1 MNLSAPFI
9 NRPIATTMLALGLV
23 LAGFLAYLD
32 LPVSSL
38 PAIDFPTIRVSASRP
53 GADPAIMAAT
63 VAAPL
68 ERRLGE
74 IAGVTEITSTSSLG
88 NSAITVQFDV
98 KRDID
103 KAARDV
109 QAAINAAMSD
119 LPGDLPTM
127 PFFRKTNPA
136 AMPVLVLAIRS
147 DTLQTSEIYDIADSV
162 IAQRISQIKG
172 VAEVT
177 VNGAEQP
184 AIRVRVDPS
193 RLTSMGVSIDD
204 VRLALVNANALG
216 PLGTFDGIRQ
226 SEMLA
231 TNAQLQTLDDFARV
245 VIAVR
250 NNVAITLGDVA
261 DVRQGV
267 RNTRA
272 AGWFNGKPAVLLL
285 ITKQPQANVI
295 ETVDKVKA
303 LLPELNRF
311 IPASVSISV
320 VSDRTST
327 IRASIQ
333 DLMITLG
340 AAILLV
346 MMVVMLFLR
355 RVAQTLAVGL
365 TVPLSLAGSFAAMW
379 IAGFTL
385 DNLSLLAITIAV
397 GFVVD
402 DAIVVVENI
411 HAQLEKGLTRLQAAR
426 EGAKQIGF
434 TVFSISLSLMAAFI
448 PMLFIDGAIGHMF
461 REFALTLAFAII
473 VSTFIS
479 LSVAPMIC
487 SRLMKRE
494 TETHQTWLDRNFE
507 ALLDGMVALYQQ
519 SLRPVLNH
527 PWITLSTL
535 VLVIAASVALFRT
548 LPKGGFP
555 QDDTGL
561 IFGFTEASP
570 DVSFNAMI
578 SLQQRIAETVLADPA
593 VASASSF
600 IGASGGIASVNQ
612 GRILK
617 PFSERGISSNAVV
630 GRLRRSLASISGIWL
645 FMVPVQD
652 LRAGGRIGKSPFQF
666 TLWGQD
672 LEALQTWTPRAVEAL
687 KKAPELVDVST
698 DKINGGLQL
707 TVVIDRDRASQ
718 LGVSITAIDAV
729 LGNAFGQKQ
738 ISTLYDQRNQYRV
751 VMEVMPERQ
760 RDPNNL
766 DTLFVQSASGKQVPL
781 SAVAKFERGIAPLLV
796 NHQGQFPAVTI
807 TYDVAP
813 GSTQDAAFKAVKNTI
828 DSLHIPDTLSADF
841 AGDAKSLS
849 GMGGTQALLILAAL
863 VAVYLIL
870 GILYESLVHPL
881 TIISTLPSAGLG
893 ALFSLWMFGME
904 LTLIAM
910 IGIILLIGIVKK
922 NGIMLVDFAIVS
934 QRQHNST
941 AYEAIY
947 EACGARFRPIL
958 MTTMAALLGALPLV
972 LAIGPGAELR
982 RPLGVTI
989 MGGLIL
995 SQILTLYT
1003 TPVVYLLMD
1012 RLSRKARR
1020 RPLPTSEDPAQ
1031 ISSSRST

>member
-311 IPASVSISV
+311 IPASGSISV

-385 DNLSLLAITIAV
+385 DNLSLLAITIDTFASRTRRRQTNRLYGFFNLAV
-397 GFVVD
+397 FD
-402 DAIVVVENI
+402 
-411 HAQLEKGLTRLQAAR
+411 
-426 EGAKQIGF
+426 
-434 TVFSISLSLMAAFI
+434 
-448 PMLFIDGAIGHMF
+448 
-461 REFALTLAFAII
+461 
-473 VSTFIS
+473 
-479 LSVAPMIC
+479 
-487 SRLMKRE
+487 
-494 TETHQTWLDRNFE
+494 
-507 ALLDGMVALYQQ
+507 
-519 SLRPVLNH
+519 
-527 PWITLSTL
+527 
-535 VLVIAASVALFRT
+535 
-548 LPKGGFP
+548 
-555 QDDTGL
+555 
-561 IFGFTEASP
+561 
-570 DVSFNAMI
+570 
-578 SLQQRIAETVLADPA
+578 
-593 VASASSF
+593 
-600 IGASGGIASVNQ
+600 
-612 GRILK
+612 
-617 PFSERGISSNAVV
+617 
-630 GRLRRSLASISGIWL
+630 
-645 FMVPVQD
+645 
-652 LRAGGRIGKSPFQF
+652 
-666 TLWGQD
+666 
-672 LEALQTWTPRAVEAL
+672 
-687 KKAPELVDVST
+687 
-698 DKINGGLQL
+698 GGLYS
-707 TVVIDRDRASQ
+707 D
-718 LGVSITAIDAV
+718 
-729 LGNAFGQKQ
+729 
-738 ISTLYDQRNQYRV
+738 
-751 VMEVMPERQ
+751 
-760 RDPNNL
+760 
-766 DTLFVQSASGKQVPL
+766 
-781 SAVAKFERGIAPLLV
+781 
-796 NHQGQFPAVTI
+796 
-807 TYDVAP
+807 
-813 GSTQDAAFKAVKNTI
+813 
-828 DSLHIPDTLSADF
+828 
-841 AGDAKSLS
+841 
-849 GMGGTQALLILAAL
+849 
-863 VAVYLIL
+863 
-870 GILYESLVHPL
+870 
-881 TIISTLPSAGLG
+881 
-893 ALFSLWMFGME
+893 
-904 LTLIAM
+904 
-910 IGIILLIGIVKK
+910 
-922 NGIMLVDFAIVS
+922 
-934 QRQHNST
+934 
-941 AYEAIY
+941 
-947 EACGARFRPIL
+947 
-958 MTTMAALLGALPLV
+958 
-972 LAIGPGAELR
+972 
-982 RPLGVTI
+982 
-989 MGGLIL
+989 
-995 SQILTLYT
+995 
-1003 TPVVYLLMD
+1003 VVY
-1012 RLSRKARR
+1012 
-1020 RPLPTSEDPAQ
+1020 
-1031 ISSSRST
+1031 